1 MSIAALRR
9 RPRCCSYSSRE
20 MSPSS
25 AARRRNRSFSR
36 CSSMM
41 MMRARAPRDCKPVA
55 RETDGTLREV
65 CLWPDA
71 RGQYQP
77 LLSHCEW
84 GLPRRASAP
93 GISHTWIW
101 ITEAS
106 GARAGPSGRGLP
118 CGENGEEWT
127 RYETTGNRLTCIQLE
142 LLGTAFHNSQHDTR
156 FQETPRAADTG
167 LLESR
172 GEAALLFS
180 DLLRRPGF
188 TCFSFFSFRS
198 RR

>member
-1 MSIAALRR
+1 MTLLTAHVYRPRTLQHPCCKRR
-9 RPRCCSYSSRE
+9 RAPSAGE
-20 MSPSS
+20 MVFGP
-25 AARRRNRSFSR
+25 
-36 CSSMM
+36 
-41 MMRARAPRDCKPVA
+41 
-55 RETDGTLREV
+55 GTV
-65 CLWPDA
+65 
-71 RGQYQP
+71 QP

-106 GARAGPSGRGLP
+106 GAPRAGPINGPSGRGLP

-156 FQETPRAADTG
+156 FQETPRAADT
-167 LLESR
+167 
-172 GEAALLFS
+172 ALLVSVRGLVRSEHASSTSWGSMASSPPRLASGGFAPAG
-180 DLLRRPGF
+180 RPLPEEAGR
-188 TCFSFFSFRS
+188 TVL
-198 RR
+198 